1 MLKKEVLNEQEL
13 LIMGPTNNR
22 YSSQCIRLVKKLD
35 LDSHIF
41 FTGKINSEEKWTKL
55 SQLDVYIQPFMFS
68 DGPFLTIAEAMS
80 LSFPF

>member
-1 MLKKEVLNEQEL
+1 MLKKEVLNEIEL

-41 FTGKINSEEKWTKL
+41 YRKN
-55 SQLDVYIQPFMFS
+55 
-68 DGPFLTIAEAMS
+68 
-80 LSFPF
+80 